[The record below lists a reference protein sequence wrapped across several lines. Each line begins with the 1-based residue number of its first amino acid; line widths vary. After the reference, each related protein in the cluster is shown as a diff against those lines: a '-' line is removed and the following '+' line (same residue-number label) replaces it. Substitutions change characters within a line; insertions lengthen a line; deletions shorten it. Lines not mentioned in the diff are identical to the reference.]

1 MILTIGTHRLGRTG
15 YTPIPFPLPMARSP
29 RLAHT
34 YSVVARDPKTRQLGV
49 AVQSHYFSVGR
60 DVPWAE
66 AGVGAVAT
74 QSFVDISYGPRGLL
88 LMRDGIFAP
97 DALARLVTAD
107 RRRDVRQVAMVD
119 AKGRAAAHTGAK
131 CIASAGHATGNGW
144 SVQANM
150 MLNDEV
156 VPAMAATVV
165 RSYGDLAE
173 RLVRTLDAAE
183 RAGGDI
189 RGRQSAAILV
199 VKGRRTSRPWE
210 GRVLELRVEDHEDP
224 VKELRRLLTLNRA
237 YAHLDA
243 MDTALARKDVAK
255 ALEEVRN
262 ARRLAPDNVE
272 IGFWSALELAK
283 RHRFADAIPRFRSI
297 FRRDGRWRDLLRRLP
312 ATDVA
317 SSKDVAAILRMVD
330 RRR

>member
-1 MILTIGTHRLGRTG
+1 
-15 YTPIPFPLPMARSP
+15 MARSP

-66 AGVGAVAT
+66 PGVGAVAT
-74 QSFVDISYGPRGLL
+74 QSFVEISYGPRGLL
-88 LMRDGIFAP
+88 LMRDGISAP
-97 DALARLVTAD
+97 AALARLVATD

-156 VPAMAATVV
+156 VPAMAEIAV
-165 RSYGDLAE
+165 RSYGDIAE
-173 RLVRTLDAAE
+173 RLVRTLEAAE

-210 GRVLELRVEDHEDP
+210 GRVLELRVEDHEEP

-243 MDTALARKDVAK
+243 MDEALVRKDVAK

-262 ARRLAPDNVE
+262 AQRLAPDNVE

-283 RHRFADAIPRFRSI
+283 RKRFADAIPRFRSI
-297 FRRDGRWRDLLRRLP
+297 FRRDERWRKLLHRLP
-312 ATDVA
+312 ASDVA
-317 SSKDVAAILRMVD
+317 SSKDVAAILRRVD

>member
-1 MILTIGTHRLGRTG
+1 M
-15 YTPIPFPLPMARSP
+15 
-29 RLAHT
+29 
-34 YSVVARDPKTRQLGV
+34 
-49 AVQSHYFSVGR
+49 
-60 DVPWAE
+60 
-66 AGVGAVAT
+66 AT
-74 QSFVDISYGPRGLL
+74 QAFVDISYGPRGLE
-88 LMRDGIFAP
+88 LMREGIGAR
-97 DALARLVTAD
+97 DALARLVAAD

-131 CIASAGHATGNGW
+131 CIASAGHATGDGW

-150 MLNDEV
+150 MLNDDV
-156 VPAMAATVV
+156 VPAMAEIAA

-199 VKGRRTSRPWE
+199 VKGRRTSKPWE
-210 GRVLELRVEDHEDP
+210 GRVVELRVEDHEEP
-224 VKELRRLLTLNRA
+224 VKELHRLLTLNRA

-243 MDTALARKDVAK
+243 MDAALVRKDVAK

-262 ARRLAPDNVE
+262 ARQLAPDNVE

-283 RHRFADAIPRFRSI
+283 RRRFADAIPRFRSI

-312 ATDVA
+312 AADVA
-317 SSKDVAAILRMVD
+317 SSEDVATILRRVD
-330 RRR
+330 RRT